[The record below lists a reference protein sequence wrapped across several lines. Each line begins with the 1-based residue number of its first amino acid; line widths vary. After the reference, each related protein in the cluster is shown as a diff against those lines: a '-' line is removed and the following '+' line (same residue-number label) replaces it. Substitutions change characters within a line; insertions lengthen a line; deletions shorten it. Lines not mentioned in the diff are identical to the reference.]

1 MATEDKLEL
10 DVMVDVNTTIK
21 NIEISTGF
29 VPLLQNSLLYVLS
42 TLEDPSTIVEI
53 YAKIDKAITDPS
65 VRLNQFESTVYAL
78 TTLAQNFKLKAIEQG
93 NILKDVKP
101 NPVSKESA
109 SKVLE
114 ELLKQNDKNFNPE
127 ELNKA
132 LEKLNNEAFPNVS

>member
-1 MATEDKLEL
+1 
-10 DVMVDVNTTIK
+10 
-21 NIEISTGF
+21 
-29 VPLLQNSLLYVLS
+29 
-42 TLEDPSTIVEI
+42 
-53 YAKIDKAITDPS
+53 
-65 VRLNQFESTVYAL
+65 
-78 TTLAQNFKLKAIEQG
+78 
-93 NILKDVKP
+93 LKDVKP